1 MSNFGFTQD
10 RSAEVEMPAMVHLM
24 LPSVPVFANSDSMKY
39 LTAAWLCAAAAA
51 DDVSLLR
58 RLVGEQGIS
67 VDEGDYDKRTA
78 IHLAASEGCLSA
90 VQCLVEELHAAVSP
104 LDRWGRTPLDDATR
118 EGHEAVRRYL
128 AKSGATSGVLQPW
141 SNPGGNAE
149 VTSLEVVASPV
160 CEIEDGIRIP
170 LHYLVQDHVHVAQS
184 PSTTSHILQEA
195 TARLFLDTKVE
206 KIARLRGSLSLPKSY
221 APPGIQ
227 SLSCTPTGSGYATP
241 EYSGRL
247 TPPAVRPTRNF
258 RKKRSGHVQW
268 AEELEHVKEFRVTPQ
283 ENELD
288 KLRRALG
295 TAKPT
300 SFADPETICAEERN
314 AEITEERPVLSSSS
328 VAEPQAPGGSTPI
341 AHEGQLALAEL
352 LVESSSTGDPESE
365 AAASLAL
372 MAAAHRAA
380 AARTNPTR
388 ISALEKLRLSLSS
401 PMLSNRTTPEVTP
414 ISSPRGLHRLTRSP
428 SPVAR

>member
-1 MSNFGFTQD
+1 
-10 RSAEVEMPAMVHLM
+10 MPAMVHLM
-24 LPSVPVFANSDSMKY
+24 LPSIPVFANSDSTKY

-128 AKSGATSGVLQPW
+128 AQSGATSGVLQPR
-141 SNPGGNAE
+141 STPGGNAE

-160 CEIEDGIRIP
+160 CEIEDGIKIP

-206 KIARLRGSLSLPKSY
+206 KIARLRGSLSLPTSY
-221 APPGIQ
+221 APPQLQ
-227 SLSCTPTGSGYATP
+227 SLSCTPTGSGCATP

-258 RKKRSGHVQW
+258 RKRRPGHVRW
-268 AEELEHVKEFRVTPQ
+268 AEELEQVKEFTISPQ

-300 SFADPETICAEERN
+300 SFADPETICAEERA
-314 AEITEERPVLSSSS
+314 AEIAEELPVLSSSS
-328 VAEPQAPGGSTPI
+328 VASCPGGSTPI
-341 AHEGQLALAEL
+341 AHEGQLARAEL
-352 LVESSSTGDPESE
+352 ESSSTGDPESE

-372 MAAAHRAA
+372 LAAAHRAA
-380 AARTNPTR
+380 AARTNPTKM
-388 ISALEKLRLSLSS
+388 SALEKLRLSLSS
-401 PMLSNRTTPEVTP
+401 PMHSNQATPEVTP
-414 ISSPRGLHRLTRSP
+414 ISSPRGHRLCRDPLRVTMIAS
-428 SPVAR
+428 A